1 MSLLMRSP
9 RESGSWFWDLDDVT
23 EPGLEPALATAA
35 RMSAVLSAHGLLE
48 PQGLEWSWFEVG
60 KGGLGID
67 SGLSLISRSLGDEKL
82 ADEIRSCRPVGHPGA
97 EMTGFVVVGSGTWFD
112 AEGTARKEARLVEL
126 LVSPDSIGPSAE
138 LSVHHDVWAT
148 CDFRGNPQ
156 PAVYARNAPRL
167 AAALRELDA
176 LLGVEAEPGEPTYF
190 GMSKAYGLEDAEL
203 VDGRGPDLTDLM

>member
-1 MSLLMRSP
+1 MLMRAP
-9 RESGSWFWDLDDVT
+9 KESGSWFWDLDEVS

-35 RMSAVLSAHGLLE
+35 RMTAVLSAHGLLE
-48 PQGLEWSWFEVG
+48 PHALKWSWFEVG

-67 SGLSLISRSLGDEKL
+67 SGLSLLRRSLTDEKT
-82 ADEIRSCRPVGHPGA
+82 ADEIRACRPVGHPGA
-97 EMTGFVVVGSGTWFD
+97 EMTGFVVIGSGTWFD
-112 AEGTARKEARLVEL
+112 AEGVARTEERLVEL

-138 LSVHHDVWAT
+138 LSVHHDVWGT
-148 CDFRGNPQ
+148 CDFRGNPH

-190 GMSKAYGLEDAEL
+190 GVSQAYGVQEAEL

>member
-1 MSLLMRSP
+1 MSLLMRAP
-9 RESGSWFWDLDDVT
+9 KESGSWFWDLDDVT

-35 RMSAVLSAHGLLE
+35 RMSAVLSAHGLLD
-48 PQGLEWSWFEVG
+48 PQALEWSWFEVG
-60 KGGLGID
+60 QGGLGID
-67 SGLSLISRSLGDEKL
+67 SGLSLLSRSLGDEKL
-82 ADEIRSCRPVGHPGA
+82 ADEIRGCRPVGHPGA

-112 AEGTARKEARLVEL
+112 AEGTARREGRLVEL

-148 CDFRGNPQ
+148 CDFRGNPH

-176 LLGVEAEPGEPTYF
+176 MLGVEAEPGEPTYF
-190 GMSKAYGLEDAEL
+190 GMSKAYGLEDVEL
-203 VDGRGPDLTDLM
+203 LAGRGPDLTDLM